1 MVVGR
6 DLEGK
11 GMGSYCLMGTGFHY
25 EKVGST
31 LKKAETGICIHK
43 TRDA

>member
-11 GMGSYCLMGTGFHY
+11 GMGSYWLMATAFQS

-31 LKKAETGICIHK
+31 LKMDGGDGYPIV
-43 TRDA
+43 

>member
-11 GMGSYCLMGTGFHY
+11 GMGSYCLIGFHY
-25 EKVGST
+25 EKIGST
-31 LKKAETGICIHK
+31 LKMDGGDGYPIV
-43 TRDA
+43 

>member
-11 GMGSYCLMGTGFHY
+11 GMGSYCLMDTGFHY
-25 EKVGST
+25 EEIGST
-31 LKKAETGICIHK
+31 LKMDGGDGYPIV
-43 TRDA
+43 